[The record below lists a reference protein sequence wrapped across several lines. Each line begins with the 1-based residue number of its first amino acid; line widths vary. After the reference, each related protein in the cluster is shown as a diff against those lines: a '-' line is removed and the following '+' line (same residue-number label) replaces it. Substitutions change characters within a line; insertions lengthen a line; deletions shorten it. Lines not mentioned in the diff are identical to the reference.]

1 MTDSPTYEYALVPV
15 SDTEAARVPL
25 PLAMTETA
33 RDAYL
38 AHLPAD
44 VLREAERWPITSPA
58 AAALPPDPI
67 TPDDGEE
74 IDV

>member
-44 VLREAERWPITSPA
+44 VLREAER
-58 AAALPPDPI
+58 
-67 TPDDGEE
+67 
-74 IDV
+74 